1 MGSFSRRTLWIC
13 LFFLLA
19 IQYSNGCASICATI
33 PILIVIAKFL
43 LHSQCCDEYKCKYI
57 CRMKS
62 LEGVYKYVYIFLVLF
77 IYLFICAHG
86 RAHFISCVWVLIHR
100 NVGRCVDVRR
110 QFGMLVLTIIHLAWD
125 RVFVVASLFGL
136 YTSLTGPRAFENSW
150 ASPSICVGPLVPQ
163 AHVTAPSFMYDINS
177 GD

>member
-19 IQYSNGCASICATI
+19 TQYSNGCASICATI

-77 IYLFICAHG
+77 IYLFVHMAGHM
-86 RAHFISCVWVLIHR
+86 FISCVWVLIHR

-110 QFGMLVLTIIHLAWD
+110 QLGMLVLTIIHLAWD

-163 AHVTAPSFMYDINS
+163 AHVTAPSFMWVPGIKS
-177 GD
+177 